1 MQWQMDENQMLMG
14 LVEPLN
20 KRLMEVDR
28 DLTKLTLEKL
38 YLVRTRERILQQC

>member
-1 MQWQMDENQMLMG
+1 MLMG

-28 DLTKLTLEKL
+28 DLTKLKLEKL
-38 YLVRTRERILQQC
+38 YLVRTRERIIQ